1 MASKDTL
8 QHPIIVS
15 QFNDKKLKYSAI
27 TPLAK
32 LIEAAR
38 KPEADPEALYK
49 VRFFVAA
56 APEDASK
63 YIKYVD

>member
-1 MASKDTL
+1 LASKDTL

-15 QFNDKKLKYSAI
+15 QFNDKRLKYSAI

-32 LIEAAR
+32 LIEEAK

-56 APEDASK
+56 APENASK
-63 YIKYVD
+63 YIK